1 MATVLKVLGQA
12 TLGTTLTNDLLTVY
26 SGGGSVVPTGKALL
40 VKNVRFVNKDTS
52 TKRTATL
59 NYVPANNTGNSRAL
73 SPAAFSLVPGGVV
86 VIDDEFVLVAT
97 DALKVSFG
105 ETTGGNIID
114 VVVTGIE
121 RDQS

>member
-12 TLGTTLTNDLLTVY
+12 TIGATQNNNDLLTLY
-26 SGGGSVVPTGKALL
+26 GGASFVVPTGKAVL
-40 VKNVRFVNKDTS
+40 VKSVRLVNKDAA

-59 NYVPANNTGNSRAL
+59 NYVPAGNNGNARAL
-73 SPAAFSLVPGGVV
+73 APTNIPLVPGGAVV
-86 VIDDEFVLVAT
+86 FNDEFVLVAT
-97 DALKVSFG
+97 DALRLSFG
-105 ETTGGNIID
+105 ETGTNIID